1 MNKKIIFTRLLNEY
15 SKKYFND
22 LGKALFFSLIVAI
35 STAATAWLLDPAVK
49 KIFLDKNLTMIYLIP
64 LAIIVAFSS
73 KGISLF
79 IVRYYCINV
88 GLNVRKDIMK
98 NISAK
103 ILTSD
108 MYQINEKHSAKFI
121 SHYIYDTTLITEMV
135 SQSLLRIMKETLTL
149 IFLLALM
156 FYQNWK
162 LACFALLIIPFAVII
177 SRKLGERMG
186 KASKTVID
194 NTGNL
199 SKYLSEMLGSIEL
212 IKIFQKEKYEI
223 ERSSKTI
230 SELINKTK
238 KMETVAIRAT
248 PIMEVVTGFIIA
260 GFILYSGYLV
270 VNNEIQIN
278 NFLSFLAAM
287 MLSYQPVRALAQI
300 HIGLNSGL
308 AAASRLFEVLDQ
320 KSHIIDKKTDPSLI
334 ISNGS
339 IEFNNVNFNYPGQNN
354 NALSNID
361 MKINGGETIAF
372 VGHSG
377 AGKSTIFNLLP
388 RFYDIQS
395 GEITIDNQSISNV
408 SLNTLRKNISLVS
421 QDVFLF
427 DDTVYSN
434 ILYAKLD
441 ASEEEIIKASQSA
454 AAEEFIKQLNNGY
467 KTVVGE
473 KGVKLSGGQ
482 KQRISIAR
490 ALLKNAPII
499 LLDEA
504 TSSLDAESEYHVQ
517 NAISNLTK
525 NKTTLI
531 IAHRLSTIMKADKI
545 FVLND
550 GMIAGSGKHED
561 LLSSSEIYKNLYN
574 KQIEKV

>member
-504 TSSLDAESEYHVQ
+504 TSSLDAESEEKVQ
-517 NAISNLTK
+517 NAVMNLTK
-525 NKTTLI
+525 NKTTLV
-531 IAHRLSTIMKADKI
+531 IAHRLSTIIRANKI
-545 FVLND
+545 IVMNQ
-550 GMIAGSGKHED
+550 GKIVDIGTHND
-561 LLSSSEIYKNLYN
+561 LLKNSTIYKNLYS
-574 KQIEKV
+574 KQIS